1 MSAHHQPH
9 IVRSR
14 CLMAAGHEGGSTAEA
29 ERTLSLARRPSTER
43 INRETRR
50 ARSQHRGPPPN
61 MRRLRPF
68 PVDGATP
75 LQRVLTQLRRSLYRG
90 KLKLKPEGRAWRRYW
105 PSLSGRFAA
114 LSGYLRCSDQD
125 CCAAG
130 IYVKSVARRSRRNLT
145 RRSSPIRSHEL
156 LAVRLLALPARSYF
170 LAARPGCAL
179 ASVAPEALRLGF
191 GRPAQ
196 PWAGAVTCW

>member
-1 MSAHHQPH
+1 MQTVEGQLRG
-9 IVRSR
+9 IVRAR
-14 CLMAAGHEGGSTAEA
+14 ATTAGW
-29 ERTLSLARRPSTER
+29 L
-43 INRETRR
+43 NR
-50 ARSQHRGPPPN
+50 AVSGRSQHLGPPPN

-68 PVDGATP
+68 PVGGATL

-90 KLKLKPEGRAWRRYW
+90 ELKLKPEGRAWRRYW
-105 PSLSGRFAA
+105 ASLSGCFAA
-114 LSGYLRCSDQD
+114 LLGYWRCSDQD

-130 IYVKSVARRSRRNLT
+130 ICVKSVARRSRRNLT

-156 LAVRLLALPARSYF
+156 SAVRLLALPARAYL